1 MNENEPPLVIVSDD
15 VLEIDGF
22 VLKRGILED

>member
-15 VLEIDGF
+15 VPEIDSF
-22 VLKRGILED
+22 VLKRGILEE